1 MNKKILHYANL
12 LFCIIILLPD
22 LKNQLMFCLLMSYRV
37 LFQVL
42 FIVSSVLHDPFYSTK
57 PQEGKAAKKSME
69 EKGDFVKQTLP
80 Q

>member
-22 LKNQLMFCLLMSYRV
+22 LKKSAYV
-37 LFQVL
+37 LPPNVIQSPFPGLVYCN
-42 FIVSSVLHDPFYSTK
+42 SVLRDPFYSTK
-57 PQEGKAAKKSME
+57 PQEGKAARKSME
-69 EKGDFVKQTLP
+69 EKGDFVKHTLP

>member
-37 LFQVL
+37 LFPVL
-42 FIVSSVLHDPFYSTK
+42 FIVTQYYVILST
-57 PQEGKAAKKSME
+57 PQNLRKAKQPGNQWKK
-69 EKGDFVKQTLP
+69 KVIL
-80 Q
+80 